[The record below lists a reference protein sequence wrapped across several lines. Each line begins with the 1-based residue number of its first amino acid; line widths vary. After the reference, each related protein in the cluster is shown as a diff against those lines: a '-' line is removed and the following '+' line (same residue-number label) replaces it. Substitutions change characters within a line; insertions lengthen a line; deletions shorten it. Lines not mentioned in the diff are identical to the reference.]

1 MSPVLPAAAAS
12 KRLGCTLSRHGR
24 AKAPEPKWGVPRQ
37 SVLPHDSICA
47 PLTLM
52 CTKPLTP
59 DWLCRYSH
67 GINLPCEW
75 GRAVPCNGH
84 AHTARGRL
92 AMQCCIEDSAHASR

>member
-37 SVLPHDSICA
+37 ANTVSPHVLPCA
-47 PLTLM
+47 PLALM
-52 CTKPLTP
+52 CMKLPHP
-59 DWLCRYSH
+59 NWLCRYSH

-84 AHTARGRL
+84 AHT
-92 AMQCCIEDSAHASR
+92 SK